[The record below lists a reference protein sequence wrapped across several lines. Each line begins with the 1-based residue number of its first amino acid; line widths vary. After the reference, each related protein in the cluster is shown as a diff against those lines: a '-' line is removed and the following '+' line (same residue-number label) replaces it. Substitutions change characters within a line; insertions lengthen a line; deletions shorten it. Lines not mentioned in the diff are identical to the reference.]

1 MNIRTLTVELLRAGK
16 RHNQLLS
23 PLTQYLGVCGNAE
36 ASTVSLPPWYEHRD
50 FESRLA
56 ELSYKVTADE
66 DPGRS
71 QRSLDKMGQ
80 EIAEILSLVKGLVG
94 ALTPQ
99 IERPDTLTQLRI
111 VFSASELAMLPFE
124 MSKVPPGAGAPGV
137 WLALQ
142 ARAPVCIT
150 RHIRSVSAEGMRWP
164 TDPHIL
170 FVAGPDTPVE
180 QHRQALERTL
190 APWRDDNGSLNDRLV
205 CLEKATVGQITR
217 AVEVAARKDRPFTH
231 VHVVA
236 HGARLDEADR
246 YSPTGLQ
253 LHDEVVSGPRLASAL
268 TAVGSHGTCR
278 PAVVT
283 LATCD
288 SGKQTDVRTP
298 DASIA
303 HDLHDQ
309 GIPLVV
315 ASQFPLSVEG
325 SIPFVELFYEGQLWG
340 QHPLVSLYAVRL
352 RLHST
357 MGQEAHDWASLVAY
371 EAFPLDLD
379 EQLEE
384 LRYWQTRRA
393 QENALKRLEAAVAP
407 VDTGAPPPLRE
418 RYDQLKAEATAFV
431 ARLPTDG
438 PYELECAGL
447 RAAAMKRM
455 AHVAL
460 RLAVAR
466 DVPADWSRPLFA
478 ECLRLLEEA
487 RAEYWRATK
496 SYLAPTSEPTRRK
509 ANLHWLLGQV
519 LSLDVILGRSLDLL
533 SWTAAQFAA
542 QLDTASSDDVEQAWA
557 HVSLAE
563 LALLRLAEDGLPADD
578 RARFADD
585 TVRNVSRMVEL
596 VGKSSEHAQTTRRQF
611 DRYVT
616 WWGNPG
622 LLSAYEQL
630 GLPDRQHWQ
639 LENGLVPT
647 AKRVVDLLGTPTSSA
662 RRSARSGEPT
672 RGAPPAKTPED
683 GGGPKAAAGNT
694 LAKASP
700 ANPGKPAA
708 ATSTIFNVEM
718 LPAENG
724 DCLWIEYGDPAR
736 PRRILID
743 CGAESTARL
752 LAPRLAAAG
761 AFELFVLT
769 HIDADHINGVVP
781 LFANG
786 SSTARFED
794 IWFNGWRQ
802 VSPFLSVKQAEQFSK
817 LLEDPARGLPWNRAM
832 TASDATSP
840 APVVVADG
848 EPLPSFQ
855 LEDGMRLTVLSPG
868 AGQLKRM
875 GREWHKAL
883 VELAPAR
890 AMLGRKAPPPPIEDF
905 AKFDVIGL
913 AGKPE
918 KPDASIPNGSSIAL
932 LAEFDGRAVLLTGDA
947 YPSVLVS
954 SIKALQRERGREGE
968 PLKLDAYKLSH
979 HGSANATTAALLD
992 AIDCRRY
999 LVSTNGNIFYH
1010 PDRETI
1016 ARVITRGGP
1025 EPTLVFNYRSTYN
1038 GLWDEPSLKTRYGY
1052 RTEYPAAGAEGLR
1065 VSL

>member
-36 ASTVSLPPWYEHRD
+36 ASTVSLPPRYEHRD

-56 ELSYKVTADE
+56 ELSYRVTDEE
-66 DPGRS
+66 DPGRR
-71 QRSLDKMGQ
+71 QRLLDTMGQ
-80 EIAEILSLVKGLVG
+80 EIAEILSLVKGLAG

-99 IERPDTLTQLRI
+99 IESPNTLTQLRI

-150 RHIRSVSAEGMRWP
+150 RHIRSVSAEGIRWP
-164 TDPHIL
+164 TDPRIL

-180 QHRQALERTL
+180 QHRQALQRTM
-190 APWRDDNGSLNDRLV
+190 APWRDDKGSLNVRLV
-205 CLEKATVGQITR
+205 CLEEATLKQITG
-217 AVEVAARKDRPFTH
+217 AVDAAARKNRPFTH
-231 VHVVA
+231 VHVLA

-246 YSPTGLQ
+246 YSPIGLQ

-278 PAVVT
+278 PVVVT

-340 QHPLVSLYAVRL
+340 HHPLVSLYEVRL

-357 MGQEAHDWASLVAY
+357 MGQDVHDWASLVVY
-371 EAFPLDLD
+371 EAFPSDLD
-379 EQLEE
+379 TQLDD
-384 LRYWQTRRA
+384 LRYWQTRLA
-393 QENALKRLEAAVAP
+393 QDNALKRLEAVDAP
-407 VDTGAPPPLRE
+407 VDAGPPLRE

-431 ARLPTDG
+431 ERLPTDG

-460 RLAVAR
+460 RLAVAG

-519 LSLDVILGRSLDLL
+519 LSLDVLLGRSLDLL

-563 LALLRLAEDGLPADD
+563 LALLRLAEDGLSADD

-585 TVRNVSRMVEL
+585 TVRNVTRMVDL

-662 RRSARSGEPT
+662 RRSARSSEPA

-694 LAKASP
+694 LANASP
-700 ANPGKPAA
+700 AAPAKPAA
-708 ATSTIFNVEM
+708 ATSTIFDVEM

-724 DCLWIEYGDPAR
+724 DCLLDRVRR
-736 PRRILID
+736 PRQPASHPHRLWSRVHRPIARAAPR
-743 CGAESTARL
+743 GRESVRAVRADPHRRGSHQRRRAVVLERDGEGPLRGRL
-752 LAPRLAAAG
+752 VQRLAAG
-761 AFELFVLT
+761 
-769 HIDADHINGVVP
+769 
-781 LFANG
+781 
-786 SSTARFED
+786 
-794 IWFNGWRQ
+794 Q
-802 VSPFLSVKQAEQFSK
+802 
-817 LLEDPARGLPWNRAM
+817 
-832 TASDATSP
+832 
-840 APVVVADG
+840 
-848 EPLPSFQ
+848 PLP
-855 LEDGMRLTVLSPG
+855 ERH
-868 AGQLKRM
+868 A
-875 GREWHKAL
+875 
-883 VELAPAR
+883 
-890 AMLGRKAPPPPIEDF
+890 
-905 AKFDVIGL
+905 
-913 AGKPE
+913 
-918 KPDASIPNGSSIAL
+918 
-932 LAEFDGRAVLLTGDA
+932 GRAVQQAVGGSCPGLGLEPRHDQQRRHEPSARCHRRWKAAADIRASRRPAADGAVARRQSAQTPRPRVEESAARARTRQGDA
-947 YPSVLVS
+947 
-954 SIKALQRERGREGE
+954 G
-968 PLKLDAYKLSH
+968 
-979 HGSANATTAALLD
+979 T
-992 AIDCRRY
+992 
-999 LVSTNGNIFYH
+999 
-1010 PDRETI
+1010 
-1016 ARVITRGGP
+1016 
-1025 EPTLVFNYRSTYN
+1025 
-1038 GLWDEPSLKTRYGY
+1038 
-1052 RTEYPAAGAEGLR
+1052 
-1065 VSL
+1065 